1 MNADG
6 IVVVN
11 FAHPLTE
18 AQRAQVEL
26 LVGGRLARVLDAPAQ
41 VDVEQALEPQVAALV
56 DQVPLTAGEWQTT
69 PLVVN
74 PPGLSSLAAAL
85 LAELHGRMGYFP
97 TLLRLRPAA
106 GALPPRYE
114 VAEVLDLQAV
124 RDRARRLRQP

>member
-1 MNADG
+1 MIDG

-11 FAHPLTE
+11 FAHPLT
-18 AQRAQVEL
+18 ATQRAQVEV
-26 LVGGRLARVLDAPAQ
+26 LVGQHLARVLDAPAH
-41 VDVEQALEPQVAALV
+41 VDVDRELQPQVTALV
-56 DQVPLTAGEWQTT
+56 DRVPLSPEEWQTA

-74 PPGLSSLAAAL
+74 PPGLSL
-85 LAELHGRMGYFP
+85 LSAVLMAELHGRMGYFP

-124 RDRARRLRQP
+124 RDRARQQR